1 MLALNLLSLSDK
13 KRLILLGTAQSLIGL
28 LDLVGIVFLGALSS
42 LVINGISSRIYG
54 DRLSQFL
61 DLVNLEDREF
71 NFQVL
76 FLTGVAVLAIF
87 LRIVLSIILSRRI
100 LTFLSI
106 RAAQVS
112 MKLFQR
118 VIDEG
123 LDFLKRRTALRSQF
137 AINRGVDLLIVGCLG
152 IMVTLLADAVSLVLI
167 FAGLLAIDFSF
178 AIVLVLV
185 FATLGTIL
193 HLALKKRNEEIANLK
208 TTYEIASNQ
217 KIQDTILTFREVHV
231 RNQAS
236 HVLSDFSN
244 LATILFAYNE

>member
-1 MLALNLLSLSDK
+1 MTKTNLRTGLKQQVMLALNLLSLSDK

-87 LRIVLSIILSRRI
+87 LRIVLSIILTRRI

-123 LDFLKRRTALRSQF
+123 LDFLKRRT
-137 AINRGVDLLIVGCLG
+137 DLE
-152 IMVTLLADAVSLVLI
+152 VSLL
-167 FAGLLAIDFSF
+167 
-178 AIVLVLV
+178 
-185 FATLGTIL
+185 
-193 HLALKKRNEEIANLK
+193 
-208 TTYEIASNQ
+208 
-217 KIQDTILTFREVHV
+217 
-231 RNQAS
+231 
-236 HVLSDFSN
+236 
-244 LATILFAYNE
+244 